1 MNQDCVF
8 CKISSGEIPAEKIC
22 ENANFFSI
30 PDANPKADG
39 HSLVISKKH
48 FETILDLPASMGQE
62 FLDCIKKTSA
72 KLMSDKNAS
81 GFNLISNNFE
91 PAGQVVHHL
100 HFHVIPRKDGD
111 GFKIVC

>member
-1 MNQDCVF
+1 MISDCIF
-8 CKISSGEIPAEKIC
+8 CKISSGEVPAKKIY

-30 PDANPKADG
+30 SDAKPKVEG

-48 FETILDLPASMGQE
+48 FKTILDLPASMGQE
-62 FLDCIKKTSA
+62 FLDCVKKTSI
-72 KLMSDKNAS
+72 KLMGDKNAS

-100 HFHVIPRKDGD
+100 HLHVIPRKDGD
-111 GFKIVC
+111 GFIVNG

>member
-8 CKISSGEIPAEKIC
+8 CGISSGEIPGVKIY

-30 PDANPKADG
+30 PDANPKVKG

-48 FETILDLPASMGQE
+48 FKTILDLPASLGQE
-62 FLDCIKKTSA
+62 FIDCIKKTSV
-72 KLMSDKNAS
+72 KLIGGENAS

-91 PAGQVVHHL
+91 SAGQVVHHL
-100 HFHVIPRKDGD
+100 HIHIIPRRNGD
-111 GFKIVC
+111 GLSLIA